1 MGSMIPDE
9 NYMSSI
15 EFGKKLESEDIVCVL
30 AQALAEEALGSDYK
44 LVNKK
49 NFIRQRYI
57 DLAADLIMKL
67 ERHHLIITH
76 KNEEIDEE
84 TDDKTE

>member
-1 MGSMIPDE
+1 MIPDE
-9 NYMSSI
+9 NYMSSTD
-15 EFGKKLESEDIVCVL
+15 FDKGLKSEDIVCVL
-30 AQALAEEALGSDYK
+30 AQALAEEALGSDYR

-57 DLAADLIMKL
+57 DLANDLIKKL

-76 KNEEIDEE
+76 ENEE
-84 TDDKTE
+84 TDDKEE

>member
-1 MGSMIPDE
+1 MSNMIPDE

-15 EFGKKLESEDIVCVL
+15 EFDKGLKSEDIVCVL
-30 AQALAEEALGSDYK
+30 AQALAEEALGLDYR

-57 DLAADLIMKL
+57 DLAIDLIKKL
-67 ERHHLIITH
+67 ERHNLIIIH
-76 KNEEIDEE
+76 ENEETDEE